1 MFTNVCYDNLICAH
15 GFSCQKI
22 HQSDGPSS
30 ANQNR
35 FSQGYSSSAASMYS
49 HRKWLHKS
57 SFFEANIVWQLEA
70 KVRILGIV
78 STKVTMIRRS
88 STKLHFQTQIVSA
101 LFAVIAK
108 STRDPRLNGNAVSN
122 LQMFDVFAA
131 PRKGVPSRSFSAKS
145 KEEELNASGLRSGN
159 AKKKVVV
166 VHSW

>member
-101 LFAVIAK
+101 MFAVIAK

-159 AKKKVVV
+159 AKKGRRCT
-166 VHSW
+166 

>member
-1 MFTNVCYDNLICAH
+1 
-15 GFSCQKI
+15 
-22 HQSDGPSS
+22 
-30 ANQNR
+30 
-35 FSQGYSSSAASMYS
+35 
-49 HRKWLHKS
+49 
-57 SFFEANIVWQLEA
+57 
-70 KVRILGIV
+70 
-78 STKVTMIRRS
+78 MIRRS

-159 AKKKVVV
+159 AKKGRRCT
-166 VHSW
+166 